1 MEKYKVYHP
10 LEMMERI
17 LSNKLSTPETI
28 SYEVKE
34 KDDAYV
40 AEFLVPGFTQ
50 NDISIEVSENVLHI
64 EGKDNKS
71 GWTSDF
77 SKKFRLPDS
86 TDGKKLEAKMENGI
100 LKLRVPKR
108 KESISKRIEIL

>member
-1 MEKYKVYHP
+1 MEKYKFYHP

-17 LSNKLSTPETI
+17 LSNRISVDEKV

-34 KDDAYV
+34 KDDAFL

-50 NDISIEVSENVLHI
+50 EDLTIEVSDSILLV
-64 EGKDNKS
+64 EGKENKT
-71 GWTSDF
+71 GWTQDF

-86 TDGKKLEAKMENGI
+86 ADGKNIEAKMENGI

-108 KESISKRIEIL
+108 KESISKKIEIL